1 MKRTGPAL
9 LVNAL
14 PHHLKFSSS
23 TNRAVALSP
32 WMWWCKGRVCWTILQ
47 SKFTCF
53 ERPFPRKLPD
63 GMDGSMANELLERAS
78 KTPRNNRCIAVLAN
92 IFCVFFSIVSFIS
105 EAAK

>member
-1 MKRTGPAL
+1 MVVQGKGL
-9 LVNAL
+9 LDD
-14 PHHLKFSSS
+14 S
-23 TNRAVALSP
+23 
-32 WMWWCKGRVCWTILQ
+32 LQ